1 MTKRSDPLIREL
13 EVVQL
18 ELAELRM
25 AGPQFV
31 IIHRFREPGVLE
43 CTPGEETADI
53 LFRRHH
59 SLTSLRL
66 PTIGRLLFEYLARN
80 RYSPQSAEQIAL
92 GIEKDSFI
100 QEQGLHAKASVDLKT
115 TISRVAVRQHI
126 MRMRKRL
133 GQLFRRLGINLD
145 PTRVLVSVE
154 TETNEVRYRLR
165 AFVTWLHP
173 EDEISS
179 GEPNG

>member
-1 MTKRSDPLIREL
+1 
-13 EVVQL
+13 
-18 ELAELRM
+18 
-25 AGPQFV
+25 
-31 IIHRFREPGVLE
+31 
-43 CTPGEETADI
+43 
-53 LFRRHH
+53 
-59 SLTSLRL
+59 
-66 PTIGRLLFEYLARN
+66 
-80 RYSPQSAEQIAL
+80 
-92 GIEKDSFI
+92 
-100 QEQGLHAKASVDLKT
+100 
-115 TISRVAVRQHI
+115 

>member
-1 MTKRSDPLIREL
+1 MTKRPDPLIREL

-31 IIHRFREPGVLE
+31 IIHRFREPGVLG

-53 LFRRHH
+53 LLHRGHRA
-59 SLTSLRL
+59 TSLRL
-66 PTIGRLLFEYLARN
+66 PTIARLLFEYLARN

-92 GIEKDSFI
+92 GMEKDSFI
-100 QEQGLHAKASVDLKT
+100 QEQGLHAKSGAKLKT
-115 TISRVAVRQHI
+115 TISRAAVKQHI

-133 GQLFRRLGINLD
+133 GELFRRLGINLD

-173 EDEISS
+173 EDAISF
-179 GEPNG
+179 GDPNG

>member
-25 AGPQFV
+25 SGPQFL
-31 IIHRFREPGVLE
+31 IIHRFREPGTIW
-43 CTPGEETADI
+43 CTNGEETIDV
-53 LFRRHH
+53 LFQHRHEPY
-59 SLTSLRL
+59 SLKLSR
-66 PTIGRLLFEYLARN
+66 IGMLVLEYLARN
-80 RYSPQSAEQIAL
+80 RSLPQSAQQIAL
-92 GIEKDSFI
+92 GMERDGFI
-100 QEQGLHAKASVDLKT
+100 QEQGRNAREQLRLKT
-115 TISRVAVRQHI
+115 TITRAAVKQHI
-126 MRMRKRL
+126 MLMRKRL
-133 GQLFRRLGINLD
+133 GKLFRRLGINLD

-173 EDEISS
+173 EDAISF
-179 GEPNG
+179 GDQNG